1 LKRHAALDGSPDF
14 FVFVVEFVF
23 KFVVSTQ
30 AILAR
35 SFTSDPRA
43 MSRLIIVSNRVAPI
57 SEGGP
62 AAGGL
67 AVGVYDALKETGG
80 MWFGWSGEVLG
91 SGQPQISV
99 VERGPVTFA
108 TVGLVR
114 RDYDQYY
121 RGFSNATLWPVC
133 HYRPDLLQ
141 YDRHEFDGYWRVNA
155 WLAQQLVPLLR
166 DDDIIWVHD
175 YHLIPFAQAL
185 RAKGVKNRIGFFLHI
200 PFPAAQV
207 LLAVP
212 PHRALVEALCSFD
225 LLGFQ
230 TAPDLRAFCDYIV
243 NEAGGACDA
252 PSSARTPTTIRA
264 FGQTLRA
271 AAYPIG
277 VYPDEIADLAKAGER
292 DKPVRVMKA
301 TLHARKLI
309 MSVDRLDYSKGL
321 VERFRAFER
330 LLEHSPAQRDK
341 VSFLQIAPPTRADLH
356 AYQEIRLKLEGESGR
371 INGRFA
377 ELDWT
382 PIRYI
387 HRQYERPV
395 LAALFRTA
403 HVGYVTPL
411 RDGMNL
417 VAKEYVSAQDSEN
430 PGVLVLSRFAGAA
443 QELTGALIVNPVD
456 IDGMADAL
464 GTALSMPLAERQARH
479 RDMMAQLRENNV
491 SVWRD
496 NFMRDLQQ
504 KDWEVAAVEGARAA
518 GASVVG

>member
-1 LKRHAALDGSPDF
+1 
-14 FVFVVEFVF
+14 
-23 KFVVSTQ
+23 
-30 AILAR
+30 
-35 SFTSDPRA
+35 

-80 MWFGWSGEVLG
+80 MWFGWSGEVLS
-91 SGQPQISV
+91 SGQPQLQL
-99 VERGPVTFA
+99 VEQGPVTFA
-108 TVGLVR
+108 TIGLAR

-121 RGFSNATLWPVC
+121 RGFSNATLWPAF
-133 HYRPDLLQ
+133 HYRADLIQ
-141 YDRHEFDGYWRVNA
+141 YDRHDFEGYRRVNT

-166 DDDIIWVHD
+166 DDDVIWVHD

-185 RAKGVKNRIGFFLHI
+185 RAAGVANRIGFFLHI

-207 LLAVP
+207 LMAVP
-212 PHRALVEALCSFD
+212 PHRELVEALCSFD

-230 TAPDLRAFCDYIV
+230 TQADVRAFCDYV
-243 NEAGGACDA
+243 VHEAGGAIAAEGGSNRAA
-252 PSSARTPTTIRA
+252 PYATGAPAHVSA
-264 FGQTLRA
+264 FGRSLRA

-277 VYPDEIADLAKAGER
+277 VYPDEIAQLAEAGAR
-292 DKPVRVMKA
+292 GKSVRTMRQ
-301 TLHARKLI
+301 TLHNRKLI

-330 LLEHSPAQRDK
+330 LLDQVPACRNN
-341 VSFLQIAPPTRADLH
+341 VSFMQIAPPTRADMH
-356 AYQEIRLKLEGESGR
+356 AYQDIRLRLEGELGR

-395 LAALFRTA
+395 LAALFREA

-417 VAKEYVSAQDSEN
+417 VAKEYVSAQNPDD

-443 QELTGALIVNPVD
+443 DELTGALIVNPVD
-456 IDGMADAL
+456 IDGMAQAL
-464 GTALSMPLAERQARH
+464 AQALSMPLAERRARYQ
-479 RDMMAQLRENNV
+479 DMIAQLRGNNV

-496 NFMRDLQQ
+496 TFLHDLAQSGAQ
-504 KDWEVAAVEGARAA
+504 APEPNEPTETRAPARAKTARKRVAA
-518 GASVVG
+518 

>member
-1 LKRHAALDGSPDF
+1 
-14 FVFVVEFVF
+14 
-23 KFVVSTQ
+23 
-30 AILAR
+30 
-35 SFTSDPRA
+35 

-80 MWFGWSGEVLG
+80 MWFGWSGEVLS
-91 SGQPQISV
+91 SGQPQMEV
-99 VERGPVTFA
+99 LERGPVTFA
-108 TVGLVR
+108 TIGLAR

-121 RGFSNATLWPVC
+121 RGFSNATLWPAF
-133 HYRPDLLQ
+133 HYRADLIQ
-141 YDRHEFDGYWRVNA
+141 YDRNDFEGYCRVNA
-155 WLAQQLVPLLR
+155 WLAQQLTQLLR
-166 DDDIIWVHD
+166 ADDVIWVHD
-175 YHLIPFAQAL
+175 YHLIPFAKAL
-185 RAKGVKNRIGFFLHI
+185 RSAGVKNRIGFFLHI

-212 PHRALVEALCSFD
+212 PHRELVEALCSFD

-230 TAPDLRAFCDYIV
+230 TEPDLRAFCDYVV
-243 NEAGGACDA
+243 NEAQGEVERAQAGPA
-252 PSSARTPTTIRA
+252 TIRA
-264 FGQTLRA
+264 FGRSLRA

-277 VYPDEIADLAKAGER
+277 VYPDEIAQLAKAGTR
-292 DKPVRVMKA
+292 GKSVRTMKA
-301 TLHARKLI
+301 TLHDRKLI

-330 LLEHSPAQRDK
+330 LLDSVPALRND
-341 VSFLQIAPPTRADLH
+341 VSFVQIAPPTRADMN
-356 AYQEIRLKLEGESGR
+356 AYQDIRLQLEAESGR

-395 LAALFRTA
+395 LAALFRQS

-417 VAKEYVSAQDSEN
+417 VAKEYVSAQDPDD
-430 PGVLVLSRFAGAA
+430 PGVLVLSCFAGAA
-443 QELTGALIVNPVD
+443 QELEGALIVNPID

-464 GTALSMPLAERQARH
+464 AQALAMPLAERRARY
-479 RDMMAQLRENNV
+479 RDMIAQLRKNNV

-496 NFMRDLQQ
+496 NFLRDLQGVALAD
-504 KDWEVAAVEGARAA
+504 KRRPPRSKAARTTVAA
-518 GASVVG
+518 

>member
-1 LKRHAALDGSPDF
+1 
-14 FVFVVEFVF
+14 
-23 KFVVSTQ
+23 
-30 AILAR
+30 
-35 SFTSDPRA
+35 

-67 AVGVYDALKETGG
+67 AVGVYDALQETGG
-80 MWFGWSGEVLG
+80 MWFGWSGDVLP
-91 SGQPQISV
+91 SGQPQIQV

-108 TVGLVR
+108 TIGLAR

-121 RGFSNATLWPVC
+121 RGFSNATLWPAF
-133 HYRPDLLQ
+133 HYRTDLIQ
-141 YDRHEFDGYWRVNA
+141 YDRHDFDGYCRVNA

-166 DDDIIWVHD
+166 ADDVIWVHD

-185 RAKGVKNRIGFFLHI
+185 RAAGIKNRIGFFLHI

-212 PHRALVEALCSFD
+212 PHRELMQALCSFD

-230 TAPDLRAFCDYIV
+230 TEPDLRAFCDYIV
-243 NEAGGACDA
+243 NEAGGEV
-252 PSSARTPTTIRA
+252 ARAEVPGPAAVRA
-264 FGQTLRA
+264 FGQSLRA

-277 VYPDEIADLAKAGER
+277 VYPDEIARLAKAGAR
-292 DKPVRVMKA
+292 GKPVRTMKE
-301 TLHARKLI
+301 TLHERKLI

-330 LLEHSPAQRDK
+330 LLDSVPAYRNQ
-341 VSFLQIAPPTRADLH
+341 VSFVQIAPPTRADMN
-356 AYQEIRLKLEGESGR
+356 AYQDIRLQLEGESGR

-387 HRQYERPV
+387 HRQYERQV
-395 LAALFRTA
+395 LAALFRQS

-417 VAKEYVSAQDSEN
+417 VAKEYVSAQDPDD

-443 QELTGALIVNPVD
+443 QELTGALIVNPIDV
-456 IDGMADAL
+456 DGMADAL
-464 GTALSMPLAERQARH
+464 AQALAMPLAERRARY
-479 RDMMAQLRENNV
+479 REMIAQLRENNV

-496 NFMRDLQQ
+496 NFLRDLQATGE
-504 KDWEVAAVEGARAA
+504 KRRTPRAKPARRAVAA
-518 GASVVG
+518 

>member
-1 LKRHAALDGSPDF
+1 
-14 FVFVVEFVF
+14 
-23 KFVVSTQ
+23 
-30 AILAR
+30 
-35 SFTSDPRA
+35 

-80 MWFGWSGEVLG
+80 MWFGWSGDVLA

-99 VERGPVTFA
+99 EERGPVTFA
-108 TVGLVR
+108 TIGLVR

-121 RGFSNATLWPVC
+121 RGFSNATLWPAF
-133 HYRPDLLQ
+133 HYRADLVQ
-141 YDRHEFDGYWRVNA
+141 YDRHDFEGYCRVNT
-155 WLAQQLVPLLR
+155 WLARQLVPLLR
-166 DDDIIWVHD
+166 PDDVIWVHD
-175 YHLIPFAQAL
+175 YHLIPFAKAL
-185 RAKGVKNRIGFFLHI
+185 RAAGVKNRIGFFLHI
-200 PFPAAQV
+200 PFPASQV

-212 PHRALVEALCSFD
+212 PHRELVESLCSFD

-230 TAPDLRAFCDYIV
+230 TEPDLRSFCDYIV
-243 NEAGGACDA
+243 HEANGTIDA
-252 PSSARTPTTIRA
+252 PANGRPTTVHA
-264 FGQTLRA
+264 FGRTLHA

-277 VYPDEIADLAKAGER
+277 VYPDEIAELAKAGESG
-292 DKPVRVMKA
+292 KPVRTMRA

-330 LLEHSPAQRDK
+330 LLEQSPAQRNK
-341 VSFLQIAPPTRADLH
+341 VSFVQIAPPTRADMH
-356 AYQEIRLKLEGESGR
+356 AYQDIRLQLEGESGR

-387 HRQYERPV
+387 HRQYERQV
-395 LAALFRTA
+395 LAALFRA
-403 HVGYVTPL
+403 SHVGYVTPL

-417 VAKEYVSAQDSEN
+417 VAKEYVSAQDPDD

-443 QELTGALIVNPVD
+443 QELNGALIVNPVD
-456 IDGMADAL
+456 IDGMAEAL
-464 GTALSMPLAERQARH
+464 ATALAMPLAERQSRY
-479 RDMMAQLRENNV
+479 REMMAQLRENNV

-496 NFMRDLQQ
+496 NFMRDLQ
-504 KDWEVAAVEGARAA
+504 AAGSMERVRERA
-518 GASVVG
+518 GASLAD

>member
-1 LKRHAALDGSPDF
+1 
-14 FVFVVEFVF
+14 
-23 KFVVSTQ
+23 
-30 AILAR
+30 
-35 SFTSDPRA
+35 

-80 MWFGWSGEVLG
+80 MWFGWSGDVLA
-91 SGQPQISV
+91 SGQPQIQLE
-99 VERGPVTFA
+99 ERGPVTFA
-108 TVGLVR
+108 TIGLVR

-121 RGFSNATLWPVC
+121 RGFSNATLWPAF
-133 HYRPDLLQ
+133 HYRADLIQ
-141 YDRHEFDGYWRVNA
+141 YDRHDFEGYWRVNA

-166 DDDIIWVHD
+166 DDDVIWVHD

-185 RAKGVKNRIGFFLHI
+185 RAAGVKNRIGFFLHI
-200 PFPAAQV
+200 PFPASQV

-212 PHRALVEALCSFD
+212 PHRQLVEALCSFD

-230 TAPDLRAFCDYIV
+230 TEPDLRAFCDYV
-243 NEAGGACDA
+243 VHEAAGECEHPANG
-252 PSSARTPTTIRA
+252 PSTIRA
-264 FGQTLRA
+264 FGRTLHA

-277 VYPDEIADLAKAGER
+277 VYPDEIAQLAKAGAR
-292 DKPVRVMKA
+292 GKPVRTMKA
-301 TLHARKLI
+301 TLHGRKLI

-330 LLEHSPAQRDK
+330 LLDQVHAMRNN
-341 VSFLQIAPPTRADLH
+341 VSFVQIAPPTRADMH
-356 AYQEIRLKLEGESGR
+356 AYQDIRLQLEGESGR

-382 PIRYI
+382 PIHYI
-387 HRQYERPV
+387 HRQYERQV
-395 LAALFRTA
+395 LAALFRES

-417 VAKEYVSAQDSEN
+417 VAKEYVSAQDPDN

-443 QELTGALIVNPVD
+443 QELDGALIVNPID
-456 IDGMADAL
+456 IDGMAEAL
-464 GTALSMPLAERQARH
+464 ATALEMPVAERRARY
-479 RDMMAQLRENNV
+479 RDMIAQLRENNV

-496 NFMRDLQQ
+496 NFLSDL
-504 KDWEVAAVEGARAA
+504 KRSGEPRPAARAKTA
-518 GASVVG
+518 RKKATVE

>member
-1 LKRHAALDGSPDF
+1 
-14 FVFVVEFVF
+14 
-23 KFVVSTQ
+23 
-30 AILAR
+30 
-35 SFTSDPRA
+35 

-80 MWFGWSGEVLG
+80 MWFGWSGDVLAT
-91 SGQPQISV
+91 GQPQIKV
-99 VERGPVTFA
+99 EERGPVTFA
-108 TVGLVR
+108 TIGLLR

-121 RGFSNATLWPVC
+121 RGFSNATLWPAF
-133 HYRPDLLQ
+133 HYRADLVQ
-141 YDRHEFDGYWRVNA
+141 YDRHEFEGYRRVNT

-166 DDDIIWVHD
+166 DEDVIWVHD

-185 RAKGVKNRIGFFLHI
+185 RAAGVKNRIGFFLHI
-200 PFPAAQV
+200 PFPASQV

-212 PHRALVEALCSFD
+212 PHRELVEALCSFD

-230 TAPDLRAFCDYIV
+230 TKPDLRAFCDYIV
-243 NEAGGACDA
+243 NEAGGAIGKFDNGLT
-252 PSSARTPTTIRA
+252 RIDA
-264 FGQTLRA
+264 FGQTLSA
-271 AAYPIG
+271 SDYPIG
-277 VYPDEIADLAKAGER
+277 VYPDEIAELAKAGER
-292 DKPVRVMKA
+292 GKPVRTLKA
-301 TLHARKLI
+301 TLHSRKVI

-330 LLEHSPAQRDK
+330 LLDQAPAHRNR
-341 VSFLQIAPPTRADLH
+341 VSFVQIAPPTRADLH
-356 AYQEIRLKLEGESGR
+356 AYQDIRLRLEAESGR

-382 PIRYI
+382 PIWYI
-387 HRQYERPV
+387 HRQYERAV
-395 LAALFRTA
+395 LAALFRA
-403 HVGYVTPL
+403 SNVGYVTPL

-417 VAKEYVSAQDSEN
+417 VAKEYVSAQDPEN

-443 QELTGALIVNPVD
+443 QELTGALIVNPLD

-464 GTALSMPLAERQARH
+464 ATALAMPLAERQARH
-479 RDMMAQLRENNV
+479 ADMLSQLRENNV

-496 NFMRDLQQ
+496 RFMRDLSQVA
-504 KDWEVAAVEGARAA
+504 ERGAAVPLPGAAVPMPLA
-518 GASVVG
+518 D